1 MFDEGFSK
9 AQAAVLDRYD
19 IAAEEQWVEAPAID
33 GRAHVL
39 VTGEGPP
46 VVMLN
51 GIGTP
56 AAMWAP
62 LMARLDGVTQY
73 AVDLPGYGLTDTTPT
88 FADDLRTNAVQFVT
102 EVLDGLGLDRPV
114 VVANSLGSLWASW
127 LAIDQPDRV
136 AALAHIGCPAIVF
149 DTSAPLPMR
158 LLSIRPLGRLMMKVQ
173 PPSER
178 QVEQLAK
185 MVDEHPLPPEIAQLI
200 LTTERLGHFEDTFLA
215 MLNRLLRLRGNRPN
229 FALTADHLSR
239 IHAPTLLVFANDDPM
254 GAAPIGQ
261 RMADAITDA
270 ELHIVDGGHAPWLH
284 HADQIAPLLTTFLQ
298 RASPSANG

>member
-1 MFDEGFSK
+1 MLDSEFSK
-9 AQAAVLDRYD
+9 TQVAVLNRYE
-19 IAAEEQWVEAPAID
+19 IAAEEQWIESSVTD

-62 LMARLDGVTQY
+62 LMARLDGVTQC

-88 FADDLRTNAVQFVT
+88 FAGDLRTNAVQFLT
-102 EVLDGLGLDRPV
+102 EVFDGLGLEQPV

-127 LAIDQPDRV
+127 LAIDHPDRV
-136 AALAHIGCPAIVF
+136 AALAHIGCPAIVL

-158 LLSIRPLGRLMMKVQ
+158 LLSVRPLGRLMMKAQ
-173 PPSER
+173 PPSPR
-178 QVEQLAK
+178 QVERLAK
-185 MVDEHPLPPEIAQLI
+185 MVNEHPLPPEIAQLI
-200 LTTERLGHFEDTFLA
+200 LTTERLSHFEETFLA
-215 MLNRLLRLRGNRPN
+215 TLNQLLRLRGNRPDL
-229 FALTADHLSR
+229 ALSAYHLAR

-254 GAAPIGQ
+254 GAASVGQ
-261 RMADAITDA
+261 RMAHAMTDA
-270 ELHIVDGGHAPWLH
+270 ELHIVDGGHAPWLQ
-284 HADQIAPLLTTFLQ
+284 HADQVAPLLINFLQ
-298 RASPSANG
+298 RVNP

>member
-1 MFDEGFSK
+1 MLDEDFSA
-9 AQAAVLDRYD
+9 AQAAVLSRYD
-19 IAAEEQWVEAPAID
+19 IVAEERWIEAPIVE
-33 GRAHVL
+33 GQAHVL
-39 VTGEGPP
+39 VTGDGPP

-51 GIGTP
+51 GIGVP

-88 FADDLRTNAVQFVT
+88 FAGDPPTNAVQFLT

-136 AALAHIGCPAIVF
+136 SALVHIGCPAIVF

-158 LLSIRPLGRLMMKVQ
+158 LLSIRPLGPLMMKLQ

-185 MVDEHPLPPEIAQLI
+185 TVHEHPLSPEIARLI
-200 LTTERLGHFEDTFLA
+200 LATERLDHFEDTFLA
-215 MLNRLLRLRGNRPN
+215 MLNRLLRLRGSRPEL
-229 FALTADHLSR
+229 ALTADQLAR
-239 IHAPTLLVFANDDPM
+239 IHAPTLLVFASDDPM
-254 GAAPIGQ
+254 GAAPIGR
-261 RMADAITDA
+261 RMDHVLTDA

-284 HADQIAPLLTTFLQ
+284 HADQIAPLLTTFLK
-298 RASPSANG
+298 RVSPSANE